1 VAKGAPK
8 KRKANAPRATAGEYE
23 LSIRSGINMT
33 DDRIEAE
40 LKAPAL
46 DPAMH
51 PKGLVRVNVNT
62 DVGKKP
68 HAYAVLDAFH
78 IESLVEYVRG
88 QAGIRKA
95 LEQALKRDQGDWD
108 PDGPK
113 LTPDQIWTRA
123 KVESLELRRR
133 QEITPEL
140 EQHLRHV
147 LPPTVAKM
155 QLAAMGDDA
164 ATRTVFTV
172 VLECDWDDEHM
183 VRAQFR
189 DGKFV
194 DLDHQ

>member
-1 VAKGAPK
+1 MAKGATK
-8 KRKANAPRATAGEYE
+8 KTAAQAQPPEYE
-23 LSIRSGINMT
+23 LNVRGGINAI
-33 DDRIEAE
+33 DERIEAE

-51 PKGLVRVNVNT
+51 PKGALRVNLNT

-78 IESLVEYVRG
+78 IESLIAYVRG
-88 QAGIRKA
+88 EAGIRKA
-95 LEQALKRDQGDWD
+95 LEQALKRDQAEWD

-113 LTPDQIWTRA
+113 LTPDQVWSRA

-140 EQHLRHV
+140 EKHLRHV
-147 LPPTVAKM
+147 LPKKIAELE
-155 QLAAMGDDA
+155 LAAHGDDA
-164 ATRTVFTV
+164 STRTVFTV
-172 VLECDWDDEHM
+172 VLECDWDDEHS
-183 VRAQFR
+183 VRASFR
-189 DGKFV
+189 NGRFV